1 MSQIPADWS
10 SWEEFFGPVS
20 TQIQATEYLPSQL
33 GNHIRCFT
41 GKSDFPDLD
50 QHKYSLVLVG
60 CGYDAADLSASMTTV
75 PDAVREQLFDLHRGD
90 HALHIADL
98 GNFGIRSNVEETCLS
113 LGRLFRSILER
124 GALPVLL
131 GGGAELGFALYR
143 SFTLAG
149 QYANFLDITPRL
161 PFQSLTAENLE
172 PDNVLGRILGE
183 KNQLLFHYCILGYQT
198 YFNAPD
204 YLHLFN
210 DFHFDLLRLG
220 EARENMR
227 LCEPLLRD
235 AHLVNL
241 NMGAVKAADAPNTL
255 LASPNG
261 FSADEV
267 CRLARYAGLSHKL
280 RGFCLSGLAP
290 NPKPDGLEIQLA
302 AQVLWH
308 LIEGVHIRKP
318 ETLQVDKP
326 PYIRFTVER
335 DDVGMGLHFY
345 KNTLTDAWWMGV
357 PIKGQWSQHFKDEE
371 YLVPCGQEDYIQ
383 STTEELPQRWLR
395 RFQKLND

>member
-131 GGGAELGFALYR
+131 GGEPNSALPC
-143 SFTLAG
+143 TVL
-149 QYANFLDITPRL
+149 L
-161 PFQSLTAENLE
+161 PWPVNT
-172 PDNVLGRILGE
+172 RI
-183 KNQLLFHYCILGYQT
+183 F
-198 YFNAPD
+198 
-204 YLHLFN
+204 
-210 DFHFDLLRLG
+210 
-220 EARENMR
+220 
-227 LCEPLLRD
+227 
-235 AHLVNL
+235 
-241 NMGAVKAADAPNTL
+241 
-255 LASPNG
+255 
-261 FSADEV
+261 
-267 CRLARYAGLSHKL
+267 
-280 RGFCLSGLAP
+280 
-290 NPKPDGLEIQLA
+290 
-302 AQVLWH
+302 
-308 LIEGVHIRKP
+308 
-318 ETLQVDKP
+318 
-326 PYIRFTVER
+326 
-335 DDVGMGLHFY
+335 
-345 KNTLTDAWWMGV
+345 
-357 PIKGQWSQHFKDEE
+357 
-371 YLVPCGQEDYIQ
+371 
-383 STTEELPQRWLR
+383 
-395 RFQKLND
+395 